1 MADEAKEQWVDDS
14 EPVDLATLHPAER
27 ALIEAALDDLDNGR
41 WVDHSVIKA
50 DIAAMRTE
58 VAAER
63 AARLAETA
71 GR

>member
-1 MADEAKEQWVDDS
+1 MMGDAKEIWVDDS
-14 EPVDLATLHPAER
+14 EPVDLASLDPAER

-50 DIAAMRTE
+50 DIAAMLAE
-58 VAAER
+58 VEAER
-63 AARLAETA
+63 AARLVETD

>member
-1 MADEAKEQWVDDS
+1 MGDATETWTDDS
-14 EPVDLATLHPAER
+14 EPVDLESLDPAER

-50 DIAAMRTE
+50 DIAAMRAE
-58 VAAER
+58 VE
-63 AARLAETA
+63 AARASPSTKTE

>member
-1 MADEAKEQWVDDS
+1 MGDATETWIDDS
-14 EPVDLATLHPAER
+14 EPVDLESLDPAER

-50 DIAAMRTE
+50 DIAAMRAE
-58 VAAER
+58 VE
-63 AARLAETA
+63 AARASRSTKTE